1 MWDKIIQAATDNGL
15 WAMLFCALLVF
26 ELKDSRA
33 REAKYQG
40 TIAKLSQDLG
50 YMNSIDRRIEKIHS
64 RMREYMESNTVC
76 ETAKEEA

>member
-1 MWDKIIQAATDNGL
+1 MGNAVLRAAGIR
-15 WAMLFCALLVF
+15 V
-26 ELKDSRA
+26 ERQPSA
-33 REAKYQG
+33 RAKYQG